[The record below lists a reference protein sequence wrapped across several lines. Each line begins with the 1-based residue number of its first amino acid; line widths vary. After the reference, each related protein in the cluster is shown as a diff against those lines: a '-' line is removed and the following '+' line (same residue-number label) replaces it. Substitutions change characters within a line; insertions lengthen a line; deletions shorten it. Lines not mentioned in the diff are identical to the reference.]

1 MPHARNIAAALL
13 YKIQSGERTLDQ
25 LLELAAPQ
33 IQGLNRADRALLHA
47 IVYGVLRWQARL
59 DWVIDHLA
67 SRPGKKIDPLV
78 RTILR
83 MGVFQLHYLDRIP
96 ISAAVN
102 TSVELTKKNRRKW
115 ASGFV
120 NSVLRRAAD
129 TGKNIPWPDRHTDPL
144 AYLSTY
150 HSFPRWLVARWIDHW
165 GMEGTE
171 ALCQAINTIPKITI
185 RTNTLC
191 ISRQEL
197 MEKIQTE
204 AKGIGLTIHSP
215 EGISFSSLVR
225 PIAEWEAFRKGWFQ
239 VQSEAAQFIAHLLS
253 PHHGHHIWDACAGLG
268 TKTAH
273 VAQLMNNK
281 GRILATDISEN
292 KLSHLDAEMQRLG
305 ISIVEPFQLDLTQAS
320 SKWRADKYDRIL
332 VDAPCTGLGVLQK
345 NPDGKWRGDP
355 KGIENNGRRQLNL
368 LENCA
373 PYLKPGGFMVYAVC
387 SIEPEENERVIER
400 FLQKHPEFVI
410 DHPKLNRVYKSNAF
424 LTAKGFIKTIPHQHK
439 MDGFFAAVLKKM

>member
-13 YKIQSGERTLDQ
+13 DKIQSGERTLDQ
-25 LLELAAPQ
+25 LLESAGPQ
-33 IQGLNRADRALLHA
+33 IQSLNRADRALLHA
-47 IVYGVLRWQARL
+47 IIYGVLRWQARL
-59 DWVIDHLA
+59 DWVIDHLT

-83 MGVFQLHYLDRIP
+83 IGVFQLHYLDRIP

-129 TGKNIPWPDRHTDPL
+129 AEKNIPWPYRHADPL
-144 AYLSTY
+144 AYIATCY
-150 HSFPRWLVARWIDHW
+150 SFPRWLVARWIDHW
-165 GMEGTE
+165 GMEGTQ
-171 ALCQAINTIPKITI
+171 ALCRAINTIPKINI
-185 RTNTLC
+185 RTNTLY

-197 MEKIQTE
+197 MDKIRTE
-204 AKGIGLTIHSP
+204 AKGLGFTIHSP
-215 EGISFSSLVR
+215 EGIFFSSLVR
-225 PIAEWEAFRKGWFQ
+225 PIAEWEAFKNGWFQ
-239 VQSEAAQFIAHLLS
+239 VQGEAAQFIAHLLS
-253 PHHGHHIWDACAGLG
+253 PHPGHLIWDACAGLG

-273 VAQLMNNK
+273 VAQLMKNK
-281 GRILATDISEN
+281 GRILATDISEK
-292 KLSHLDAEMQRLG
+292 KLSHLNAEMQRLG
-305 ISIVEPFQLDLTQAS
+305 ISIVESLQLDLTQAS
-320 SKWRADKYDRIL
+320 SEWRAGKYDRIL
-332 VDAPCTGLGVLQK
+332 IDAPCTGLGVLQK

-355 KGIENNGRRQLNL
+355 KGIENNSCRQLTL

-373 PYLKPGGFMVYAVC
+373 PYLKSGGFMVYTVC

-410 DHPKLNRVYKSNAF
+410 DHPKLNRVSKSKDF
-424 LTAKGFIKTIPHQHK
+424 LTAEGFMKTIPHQHK
-439 MDGFFAAVLKKM
+439 MDGFFSAVLKKL